1 MMTSDQNEEE
11 LKAAFDA
18 FDADRSGFITKDELR
33 KAMQNCGASV
43 GDKELDEMIASADA
57 NSDGK
62 VNFEGKSIIFYHGIF
77 KTLSKLFQGGEGKS
91 IRHFLAQHYKC
102 FFIGNA
108 TSKI

>member
-1 MMTSDQNEEE
+1 MHNKLFQISGSKSLSFEEFSKVMTSDQNEEE

-62 VNFEGKSIIFYHGIF
+62 VNFEG
-77 KTLSKLFQGGEGKS
+77 
-91 IRHFLAQHYKC
+91 
-102 FFIGNA
+102 
-108 TSKI
+108 